1 MLLFGRPSR
10 FHRLTGNSNLVRF
23 WVISGSAKK
32 LPIGPLVGN
41 KRKHTLLPELWARAS
56 ASAGLLGSQIAL

>member
-1 MLLFGRPSR
+1 MLLFGRPSP
-10 FHRLTGNSNLVRF
+10 LSSTYWKQQSCPL
-23 WVISGSAKK
+23 WVISGSAKI

-41 KRKHTLLPELWARAS
+41 KRKHSLLPELWARAS